1 MPYPGPLQRRTSMN
15 PTPPNCRSPV
25 TSLVID
31 LTSYN
36 VCPWSCVNVKN
47 PITGLEHTTTFDST
61 LAPPFDTGTSQVEST
76 VSSLSIFS
84 ACPCRPAVALQIHA
98 CVFSG
103 IWKAKHT
110 LGVADLL
117 TSAPSGDRPFDRDT
131 EGIPV
136 IQQSTL
142 GNASH
147 SPARIGQSVVSSMIH
162 PRLVHPGHE
171 ISLTTSIRVVFDI
184 TLGGWSSHSAFTF
197 AAPPLLSVPVPSVFG
212 SIT

>member
-1 MPYPGPLQRRTSMN
+1 M
-15 PTPPNCRSPV
+15 
-25 TSLVID
+25 
-31 LTSYN
+31 
-36 VCPWSCVNVKN
+36 
-47 PITGLEHTTTFDST
+47 
-61 LAPPFDTGTSQVEST
+61 
-76 VSSLSIFS
+76 SSLSIFS

-162 PRLVHPGHE
+162 PRLP
-171 ISLTTSIRVVFDI
+171 STPRSRDLTNDFCCIRVFFDI

-212 SIT
+212 VYHVIYFSFSSTSLQKNES